1 VQPTNKEDDLLGSAI
16 ACPSLRLRLTRCI
29 AVLATSGA
37 ISIPASAA
45 GLAVGHGFGTSPE
58 AAGTAARADLAL
70 RLQRRA
76 AAQMD
81 GVSGK
86 TAASVKQA
94 IAGNRELPLI
104 QVELASAG
112 ARGGEM
118 RYEARLTE
126 ASLAAYEREARRLAE
141 RLRRLDPTGIAAS
154 EVPRSF
160 SRLDQYRR
168 VSAVLGLFSRTPQTE
183 VGLDEAALRSSA
195 VKNLAPVAGAKD
207 VARRVKREL
216 DRTNIAPPRVIAPAR
231 ADTAEV
237 TALSAAIAEELRTA
251 VGAGGSEETA
261 THTLDGRYAQIDGR
275 LVLTLFLLDAS
286 FNTQRAFV
294 FVLPST
300 PEQRSRE
307 LPASSGFPETL
318 NRGLVRVESPGA
330 ASAVPSVIDVMDV
343 NVRMGR
349 GNRGLYYRPGE
360 RDTLH
365 VKLDRPGYY
374 YIVGHVQKEAT
385 RFSYLMEIGAAGTA
399 DRFVRRVARDQVHRW
414 QTVGEFT
421 VEAPAGLE
429 AVQVFATSAPPQRM
443 LPATRFDPVRNLH
456 VIGADPVAAI
466 KRTRGLVLVNVP
478 DSHQEPGGKAKPVP
492 LAVGEAVLQF
502 STLP

>member
-1 VQPTNKEDDLLGSAI
+1 MVGSAV
-16 ACPSLRLRLTRCI
+16 ACTSLRLRLARCI

-45 GLAVGHGFGTSPE
+45 VLAVGHGVGTSPE

-86 TAASVKQA
+86 TAASVRQA
-94 IAGNRELPLI
+94 IAGSRELPLI
-104 QVELASAG
+104 EVELASAG
-112 ARGGEM
+112 ERGREV

-126 ASLAAYEREARRLAE
+126 ASLAAYQRVARRLAE
-141 RLRRLDPTGIAAS
+141 RLRRLDPTKIATNEFAHA
-154 EVPRSF
+154 F
-160 SRLDQYRR
+160 ARLDQYRR
-168 VSAVLGLFSRTPQTE
+168 VSAVLGLFSRPPQAGVE
-183 VGLDEAALRSSA
+183 LDEAALQSSA
-195 VKNLAPVAGAKD
+195 AKNLAPVTGAED
-207 VARRVKREL
+207 VARLVKREL
-216 DRTNIAPPRVIAPAR
+216 DRANIAPLRVIAPVR
-231 ADTAEV
+231 VDTAEV
-237 TALSAAIAEELRTA
+237 TALSAAIADELRTA
-251 VGAGGSEETA
+251 VGAGRREETA

-275 LVLTLFLLDAS
+275 LLLMLFLLDAS

-294 FVLPST
+294 FVLPSV
-300 PEQRSRE
+300 PEPRSRE

-318 NRGLVRVESPGA
+318 NRGLVRVESLGA
-330 ASAVPSVIDVMDV
+330 ASAVPPVANVMDV

-374 YIVGHVQKEAT
+374 YIVGHVQKDTT
-385 RFSYLMEIGAAGTA
+385 RFSYLMEIGEAGAA
-399 DRFVRRVARDQVHRW
+399 DRFVRRVATDQAHRW
-414 QTVGEFT
+414 QAVGEFT

-429 AVQVFATSAPPQRM
+429 AVQVFATSGPPQRM
-443 LPATRFDPVRNLH
+443 LPATRLDPVRNLH

-478 DSHQEPGGKAKPVP
+478 DSHQGPGGKAKPAS